1 MAERVNSQWIQ
12 GLCGGVPPAESWH
25 ENPQFAIYPRSADSV
40 TITLTPDNG
49 VDGTALWVLAA
60 DAPNQRKTEFKGF
73 IDKAEGRDADPSRL
87 TVRLEARPYII
98 FCAARRQGYTGG
110 FTIEARGSSGAR
122 LEELIPAWNEQH
134 MPSFAAAPAPATTT
148 KSSYDTGSDEPPP
161 PPQPPPPPIHPSEKY
176 ALPPG
181 PPPTT
186 TTTTKFSYSG
196 SGEPPPPPPPMPPP
210 APPPPPPGMAT
221 RTRGG
226 SEKDTYATPP
236 EPPPDGWKTA
246 YDQNGGMYY
255 YNEQTRRAQYARPGN
270 DDSHGGWRVAR
281 DGGGREYYWNENTF
295 ETTYEV
301 RAATDPPETLSL
313 SLSSHLPLTTSS
325 HSHPP
330 LSPS

>member
-1 MAERVNSQWIQ
+1 MSERLASQWIQ

-122 LEELIPAWNEQH
+122 LEERVPAWNQQH

-181 PPPTT
+181 PPPT

-301 RAATDPPETLSL
+301 RAAADPPETLSL
-313 SLSSHLPLTTSS
+313 SLSLLTSH
-325 HSHPP
+325 
-330 LSPS
+330 